1 MRMPRWHERTLWSH
15 ELVLDGLADAH
26 WAGFEFTL
34 PADLPPAVEARS
46 VAWRYEIEARRPLR
60 LRPDERAIAVPLGY
74 RAMLLEPG
82 LPVPLRLA

>member
-1 MRMPRWHERTLWSH
+1 
-15 ELVLDGLADAH
+15 
-26 WAGFEFTL
+26 
-34 PADLPPAVEARS
+34 

>member
-1 MRMPRWHERTLWSH
+1 V
-15 ELVLDGLADAH
+15 VLDGLADAH
-26 WAGFEFTL
+26 WAGFAFTL
-34 PADLPPAVEARS
+34 PADLPTAVEARS

-60 LRPDERAIAVPLGY
+60 LRPDERALAVPIGY